1 MAEQRKP
8 TEQVVEAAETQ
19 PPAAVKPA
27 RKPQRKKPGP
37 PSARR
42 RSLNKDGTERKGRSD
57 NWVPQGEQLDSLEAA
72 AGIVKDLGQIAHIIG
87 IHPQTLVR
95 KMREYPEIRAA
106 VERGRAK
113 ANFNV
118 GKSLYINATEG
129 KVVEAQKF
137 WLKARAG
144 WRDTERI
151 EIGRGPDYDTY
162 SDSDLEAEICEQEKL
177 LELMEPVEGESAL
190 LLARLKTT
198 SFK

>member
-8 TEQVVEAAETQ
+8 SEQAVEASETA
-19 PPAAVKPA
+19 PPAPVKPA
-27 RKPQRKKPGP
+27 RKPQRKNPGI

-42 RSLNKDGTERKGRSD
+42 RSVNKDGTERKGRSD
-57 NWVPQGEQLDSLEAA
+57 NWIPGPEQLASLETA
-72 AGIVKDLGQIAHIIG
+72 AGIVKNLAQVAHIIG
-87 IHPQTLVR
+87 IHPQTFVR
-95 KMREYPEIRAA
+95 KMREMPEIRAA

-118 GKSLYINATEG
+118 GKGLYIQATEG
-129 KVVEAQKF
+129 KSVDAQKF

-144 WRDTERI
+144 WRETERI

-177 LELMEPVEGESAL
+177 LELMEPVEGERAL

-198 SFK
+198 NFK